1 MKSEMKNG
9 NKSTGRW
16 KSGKF
21 PQIRVETKVEREKRK
36 GKKLWGPVWI
46 VDDLERDERESRKG

>member
-1 MKSEMKNG
+1 MATKALEDE
-9 NKSTGRW
+9 

-36 GKKLWGPVWI
+36 GKKLWGSVWI

>member
-1 MKSEMKNG
+1 MATKALEDE
-9 NKSTGRW
+9 

-36 GKKLWGPVWI
+36 GKKL
-46 VDDLERDERESRKG
+46 